1 MVSDWLWYNNY
12 GVMWLFYERCLK
24 HPHILLTIIFLQ
36 VIQYIMEYVEQ
47 LETSIL
53 LYIYSLL
60 DYNYNISYSLIVN
73 IKFKILELKYW
84 FFSPSINEKM

>member
-1 MVSDWLWYNNY
+1 
-12 GVMWLFYERCLK
+12 
-24 HPHILLTIIFLQ
+24 
-36 VIQYIMEYVEQ
+36 MEYVEQ

-73 IKFKILELKYW
+73 IKFKILELKY
-84 FFSPSINEKM
+84 